1 MSSPPMDF
9 PSSDASMDDAEQTFV
24 DAPAAHSLGV
34 PRTPRAS
41 QQQQQ
46 RVPLFAGTPSAAG
59 TPRPVRTPLFAG
71 GACLT
76 RRLHVGLP

>member
-1 MSSPPMDF
+1 M
-9 PSSDASMDDAEQTFV
+9 ASMDDAEQTFV

-34 PRTPRAS
+34 PHTPRAS
-41 QQQQQ
+41 QQQQ

-76 RRLHVGLP
+76 RRLHDGLP